1 MGERVAFYNVA
12 LASLCEAHGIYSNAK
27 GLIGMSSSSKGKTV
41 VEEALTFTNDVIEGK
56 RKAAKNEN
64 EFIYH
69 EEVPEK
75 EMLPSVKG
83 ASLVKGVSF
92 NINDSEVSGADIFAR

>member
-12 LASLCEAHGIYSNAK
+12 LASLNEAQLIYTSAK
-27 GLIGMSSSSKGKTV
+27 GSIGITGSAEEKTI

-69 EEVPEK
+69 EEIPEK
-75 EMLPSVKG
+75 ETLPTVKG
-83 ASLVKGVSF
+83 ASLVKGISF
-92 NINDSEVSGADIFAR
+92 SINDPEVSGPDIFAR